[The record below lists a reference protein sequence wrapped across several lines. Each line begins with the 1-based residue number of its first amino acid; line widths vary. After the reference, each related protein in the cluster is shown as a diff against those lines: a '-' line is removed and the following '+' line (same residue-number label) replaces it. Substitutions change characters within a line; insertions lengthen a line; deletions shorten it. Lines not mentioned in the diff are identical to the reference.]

1 MTFSFTPREA
11 KNKSTK
17 NAPVAV
23 FDSGIGGICVLKEM
37 QRLLPHENLIYF
49 GDAKNAPYG
58 EKDSATLRALILT
71 HAAALLSRAKA
82 LVLACNTATAVAARL
97 LRESYPDVP
106 IIGMEPAVKPA
117 LHVKEHPRILILA
130 TSTTLRE
137 NKLATLLKRYHTCA
151 DFYPLAAPG
160 LVELIEGG
168 YSNNTPRLTD
178 YLSHLLAPFRAEP
191 PDAIVLGCTHF
202 PLVRAAI
209 SSVFSDTV
217 PLFDGAE
224 GTAKQLK
231 RCLLRANLLNDQIAR
246 GTVTLTASDCHV
258 IPRYLSALIKD

>member
-11 KNKSTK
+11 ENKSKK

-23 FDSGIGGICVLKEM
+23 FDSGIGGICVLKEI

-49 GDAKNAPYG
+49 GDSKNAPYG
-58 EKDSATLRALILT
+58 EKDSAALRALICT
-71 HAAALLSRAKA
+71 HAATLLSRAKA
-82 LVLACNTATAVAARL
+82 LVLACNTATAVAAKL
-97 LRESYPDVP
+97 LREAYPDVP

-117 LHVKEHPRILILA
+117 LDVTEHPQILILA

-137 NKLATLLKRYHTCA
+137 KKLASLLQRYRTRA
-151 DFYPLAAPG
+151 DFYPLAAPR
-160 LVELIEGG
+160 LVELIENG
-168 YSNNTPRLTD
+168 YANTPSLTD
-178 YLSHLLAPFRAEP
+178 YLTHLLAPFRAEP

-231 RCLLRANLLNDQIAR
+231 RRLLRANLLNDQIAR
-246 GTVTLTASDCHV
+246 GTVTLTASDCRV